1 MSELRTPNSELRTP
15 NAPISQQLSLMQ
27 LADSFFPTGS
37 FTLSHGLESM
47 VQMGKVKSKDEL
59 QIFLELLLLY
69 KIGTT
74 DVVALI
80 HSHRS
85 LNHQEDIAV
94 LRQIDR
100 QLYIQTAIAKYRE
113 TQRQSGRALLMVAQ
127 ATWQDERLEILQ
139 QEVSQGKMYCL
150 HPVIFGTVSA
160 IAGLSTENAVLA
172 FLHGLVTS
180 ILSAAIRLS
189 VLGHLQ
195 AQQVLLHLA
204 PIMEQVWVTAS
215 GMNLEQMWSGTPSI
229 DMAQMHHEKLD
240 QRLFTN

>member
-1 MSELRTPNSELRTP
+1 MLPS
-15 NAPISQQLSLMQ
+15 PIPQQLALMQ

-37 FTLSHGLESM
+37 FTLSHGLESL

-85 LNHQEDIAV
+85 LNHQENIAV
-94 LRQIDR
+94 LREIER
-100 QLYIQTAIAKYRE
+100 QLFVQTAIAKYRE
-113 TQRQSGRALLMVAQ
+113 TQRQSGRALLMVAR
-127 ATWQDERLEILQ
+127 ATWQDERLEMLQ
-139 QEVSQGKMYCL
+139 REVAQGKMYCL
-150 HPVIFGTVSA
+150 HPVIFGAVSA
-160 IAGLSTENAVLA
+160 IAGLSTENAVMA
-172 FLHGLVTS
+172 FIHGLVTS

-195 AQQVLLHLA
+195 AQQILRHLA
-204 PIMEQVWVTAS
+204 PVMEKVWVTAS
-215 GMNLEQMWSGTPSI
+215 EMGLSQMCSGTPFI
-229 DMAQMHHEKLD
+229 DLAQMHHERLD

>member
-1 MSELRTPNSELRTP
+1 MIP
-15 NAPISQQLSLMQ
+15 QQLALMQ

-37 FTLSHGLESM
+37 FTLSHGLESL
-47 VQMGKVKSKDEL
+47 VQMGKVKSQDEL
-59 QIFLELLLLY
+59 QTFLELLLLY
-69 KIGTT
+69 KTGTT
-74 DVVALI
+74 DVVAMI

-113 TQRQSGRALLMVAQ
+113 TQRQSGRALLMVAR
-127 ATWQDERLEILQ
+127 ATWQDERLEMLQ
-139 QEVSQGKMYCL
+139 REVAQGKMYCL
-150 HPVIFGTVSA
+150 HPVIFGAVSA
-160 IAGLSTENAVLA
+160 IAGLSTENATLA

-195 AQQVLLHLA
+195 AQQILHHLA
-204 PIMEQVWVTAS
+204 PVMEKVWVSAS
-215 GMNLEQMWSGTPSI
+215 GMNLSQMWSGTPFLDI
-229 DMAQMHHEKLD
+229 AQMHHQSLE

>member
-1 MSELRTPNSELRTP
+1 MLHS
-15 NAPISQQLSLMQ
+15 PIARKLALMQ

-37 FTLSHGLESM
+37 FTLSHGLESLA
-47 VQMGKVKSKDEL
+47 QMGKVKSKGEL
-59 QIFLELLLLY
+59 QTFLELLLLY

-100 QLYIQTAIAKYRE
+100 QLYVQTAIAKYRE
-113 TQRQSGRALLMVAQ
+113 TQRQSGRALLMVAR
-127 ATWQDERLEILQ
+127 ATWQDERLEMLQ
-139 QEVSQGKMYCL
+139 QEVAQGRMYCL
-150 HPVIFGTVSA
+150 HPVIFGAVSA
-160 IAGLSTENAVLA
+160 IAGLQTENAVLA

-204 PIMEQVWVTAS
+204 PIMEQVLVTAS
-215 GMNLEQMWSGTPSI
+215 GMNLEQMCSGTPSI
-229 DMAQMHHEKLD
+229 DMAQMHHERLE
-240 QRLFTN
+240 QRLFAN

>member
-1 MSELRTPNSELRTP
+1 
-15 NAPISQQLSLMQ
+15 MQ

-37 FTLSHGLESM
+37 FTLSHGLESL

-59 QIFLELLLLY
+59 QTFLELLLLH

-85 LNHQEDIAV
+85 LNHQELAV
-94 LRQIDR
+94 LRQIER
-100 QLYIQTAIAKYRE
+100 QLFVQTAIAKYRE

-127 ATWQDERLEILQ
+127 ATWQDQRLEMLQ
-139 QEVSQGKMYCL
+139 REVAQGKMYCL
-150 HPVIFGTVSA
+150 HPVIFGAVSA
-160 IAGLSTENAVLA
+160 IAGLSTENAVVA
-172 FLHGLVTS
+172 FVHGLVTS

-195 AQQVLLHLA
+195 AQQILRYLA
-204 PIMEQVWVTAS
+204 PVMERVWDTAS
-215 GMNLEQMWSGTPSI
+215 GMSLSQMGSGTPFI
-229 DMAQMHHEKLD
+229 DLAQMHHEKLD

>member
-1 MSELRTPNSELRTP
+1 MPPS
-15 NAPISQQLSLMQ
+15 PIPQQLALMQ

-37 FTLSHGLESM
+37 FTLSHGLESL
-47 VQMGKVKSKDEL
+47 VQMEKVKSKDEL
-59 QIFLELLLLY
+59 QTFLELLLLN

-94 LRQIDR
+94 LRQIER
-100 QLYIQTAIAKYRE
+100 QLFVQTAIAKYRE
-113 TQRQSGRALLMVAQ
+113 TQRQSGRALLMVAR
-127 ATWQDERLEILQ
+127 ATWQDQRLEILQ

-150 HPVIFGTVSA
+150 HPVIFGAVSA
-160 IAGLSTENAVLA
+160 IAGLSEQNTVLA

-189 VLGHLQ
+189 ILGHLQ
-195 AQQVLLHLA
+195 AQQILRHLA
-204 PIMEQVWVTAS
+204 PVMERVWVTAS
-215 GMNLEQMWSGTPSI
+215 GMSLSQMWSGTPFI
-229 DMAQMHHEKLD
+229 DIAQMHHERLD

>member
-1 MSELRTPNSELRTP
+1 
-15 NAPISQQLSLMQ
+15 MQ

-37 FTLSHGLESM
+37 FTLSHGLESL
-47 VQMGKVKSKDEL
+47 VQMEKVKSKDEL
-59 QIFLELLLLY
+59 QTFLELLLLH

-85 LNHQEDIAV
+85 FNHQELTV
-94 LRQIDR
+94 LRQIER
-100 QLYIQTAIAKYRE
+100 QLFVQTAIAKYRE

-127 ATWQDERLEILQ
+127 ATWQDQRLEMLQ
-139 QEVSQGKMYCL
+139 REVAQGKMYCL
-150 HPVIFGTVSA
+150 HPVIFGVVSA
-160 IAGLSTENAVLA
+160 IAGLSTENAVVA
-172 FLHGLVTS
+172 FVHGLVTS

-195 AQQVLLHLA
+195 AQQILRHLA
-204 PIMEQVWVTAS
+204 PVMERVWVTAS
-215 GMNLEQMWSGTPSI
+215 GMSLSQMGSGTPLI
-229 DMAQMHHEKLD
+229 DLAQMHHERLD

>member
-1 MSELRTPNSELRTP
+1 
-15 NAPISQQLSLMQ
+15 MQ

-37 FTLSHGLESM
+37 FTLSHGLESL
-47 VQMGKVKSKDEL
+47 VQMEKVKSKDEL
-59 QIFLELLLLY
+59 QTFLELLLLN

-94 LRQIDR
+94 LRQIER
-100 QLYIQTAIAKYRE
+100 QLFVQTAIAKYRE
-113 TQRQSGRALLMVAQ
+113 TQRQSGRALLMVAR
-127 ATWQDERLEILQ
+127 ATWQDQRLEILQ

-150 HPVIFGTVSA
+150 HPVIFGAVSA
-160 IAGLSTENAVLA
+160 IAGLSEQNTVLA

-189 VLGHLQ
+189 ILGHLQ
-195 AQQVLLHLA
+195 AQQILRHLA
-204 PIMEQVWVTAS
+204 PVMERVWVTAS
-215 GMNLEQMWSGTPSI
+215 GMSLSQMWSGTPFI
-229 DMAQMHHEKLD
+229 DIAQMHHERLD